1 MAGSYITE
9 QQQRTTLHHPTR
21 LSALATL
28 AVVGQLFLLASA
40 WLLPLVSAY
49 TLVGDN
55 ISELVLG
62 QYGFVQ
68 TLAFLVAG
76 VGIIGLAYAVRR
88 LTVGIW
94 GSLTGALLIGAHGV
108 GALLVAIFP
117 TDRIDTQADVLAQ
130 STTGMIHSLVALGSF
145 VCVVVGMVILAWTF
159 SRAVRWRA
167 ITPWAALLATGGV
180 SLLLGQIVT
189 PSSPWV
195 GLLQRMFVT
204 VIAGW
209 MILVAFRV
217 RALAQDAE
225 VTGER
230 HERQ

>member
-1 MAGSYITE
+1 MAESYITE
-9 QQQRTTLHHPTR
+9 QRQRTTVSHPVR
-21 LSALATL
+21 LLALATL

-76 VGIIGLAYAVRR
+76 VGIIGLAYAIRR
-88 LTVGIW
+88 LTVGTW
-94 GSLTGALLIGAHGV
+94 GSLTGALLV
-108 GALLVAIFP
+108 ALFP
-117 TDRIDTQADVLAQ
+117 TDRIDTPADVWAQ
-130 STTGMIHSLVALGSF
+130 STISMIHSLVALGSF
-145 VCVVVGMVILAWTF
+145 VCAVVGMVILAWTF

-180 SLLLGQIVT
+180 SLLLGQIT
-189 PSSPWV
+189 TQQGPWV

-217 RALAQDAE
+217 RALA
-225 VTGER
+225 TGPAAARER
-230 HERQ
+230 SERQ

>member
-1 MAGSYITE
+1 MAESYITE
-9 QQQRTTLHHPTR
+9 QRQQTTLRHPVR

-28 AVVGQLFLLASA
+28 AIVGQLFLLSSA
-40 WLLPLVSAY
+40 WLLPLVSEY
-49 TLVGDN
+49 TIVGDN

-76 VGIIGLAYAVRR
+76 VGIIGLAYAIRR
-88 LTVGIW
+88 LTVGTW
-94 GSLTGALLIGAHGV
+94 GSLTGALLIGLYGV
-108 GALLVAIFP
+108 GALLVALFP
-117 TDRIDTQADVLAQ
+117 TDRIDTPADVWAQ
-130 STTGMIHSLVALGSF
+130 STISMIHSLVALGSF
-145 VCVVVGMVILAWTF
+145 VCAVVGMVILAWTF

-180 SLLLGQIVT
+180 SLLLGQIT
-189 PSSPWV
+189 TQQGPWV

-217 RALAQDAE
+217 RALA
-225 VTGER
+225 TGPAAARER
-230 HERQ
+230 SERQ

>member
-1 MAGSYITE
+1 MAESYITE
-9 QQQRTTLHHPTR
+9 QTQRTTLHHPAR
-21 LSALATL
+21 LSALAML
-28 AVVGQLFLLASA
+28 AIVGQLFLLASA
-40 WLLPLVSAY
+40 WLLPLVSEY

-68 TLAFLVAG
+68 TLAFLIAG
-76 VGIIGLAYAVRR
+76 VGIIGLAYAICR
-88 LTVGIW
+88 LTVGTW

-108 GALLVAIFP
+108 GALLVALFP
-117 TDRIDTQADVLAQ
+117 TDRIDTPADVLAQ

-145 VCVVVGMVILAWTF
+145 VCVVVGMVVLAWTF
-159 SRAVRWRA
+159 SRAGRWRD

-217 RALAQDAE
+217 RALATAAE
-225 VTGER
+225 AAQR
-230 HERQ
+230 